1 MTARPARDPSVKI
14 EIPAA
19 QTGSPAPG
27 SRESQPRVEREGDG
41 TRDPRVFLWT
51 VLTLLAIYAALRF
64 AVPWISQWFGT
75 SQMPVPVPRFAIG
88 MYMLCAVLGALVY
101 VNSDE
106 RRWRLFLGPIVRLFA
121 LPRER
126 VRWPQAAVFAAIPLI
141 VGAVGWARVMP
152 SSQPPAQLRMQHPT
166 IPATYA
172 AMENPFRKLPLAE
185 QQKAVADGLVL
196 YQKNCRPCH
205 GADADGAGP
214 LARGLRLRPVNFRD
228 PGTIETVVEPYI
240 FWRVKEGGLG
250 LPAIGTPWESAM
262 PAWSDLSDDEIWK
275 VVMATYALAGKE
287 PRKPEGAEP

>member
-64 AVPWISQWFGT
+64 AVPWISRWFGT

-126 VRWPQAAVFAAIPLI
+126 VRWPHAAVFAAIPLI
-141 VGAVGWARVMP
+141 VGALGWARVMP

-185 QQKAVADGLVL
+185 QQ
-196 YQKNCRPCH
+196 
-205 GADADGAGP
+205 
-214 LARGLRLRPVNFRD
+214 
-228 PGTIETVVEPYI
+228 
-240 FWRVKEGGLG
+240 
-250 LPAIGTPWESAM
+250 
-262 PAWSDLSDDEIWK
+262 
-275 VVMATYALAGKE
+275 
-287 PRKPEGAEP
+287 